1 MGLSAVLVDFS
12 VRFYLSRGVD
22 VIFRMHISRLIGKDI
37 NFMYGEV
44 DFLLDE
50 NINKKNNSLPSCAES
65 ETREQVIFVSLYKVE

>member
-22 VIFRMHISRLIGKDI
+22 VIFTMHISRLTGKDI

-44 DFLLDE
+44 DFLLHE
-50 NINKKNNSLPSCAES
+50 NRRKKTTVC
-65 ETREQVIFVSLYKVE
+65 QVVPKVKLENRTFS